1 MLKHA
6 LFALALLAS
15 PAFADPPEEELTA
28 APGSIAYGM
37 IEEANA
43 DGVFDIVHNGQ
54 VSVRHLASGLRCD
67 FERNGEG
74 SRIVIFSSLP
84 RGEDVACDTRSDTE
98 FVTIYA
104 TRYPDGRNLA
114 TVLNEAEAAIHNRFP
129 GATPAPAAVTVSSED
144 LPEQRARHFLVDIGG
159 RPHFTS
165 VAVAQANG
173 WTYKVR
179 FTTLIEDDSDLMRYQ
194 LQAGLLLTGVLLEL
208 EETH

>member
-6 LFALALLAS
+6 LFALALLTG
-15 PAFADPPEEELTA
+15 PAFADPPDEELTA

-37 IEEANA
+37 IENA
-43 DGVFDIVHNGQ
+43 DAIGVFEIVHNGQ
-54 VSVRHLASGLRCD
+54 ASVRHLASGMRCD
-67 FERNGEG
+67 FERSGEG
-74 SRIVIFSSLP
+74 SQIVIFSSLP
-84 RGEDVACDTRSDTE
+84 RGEDVACDTRSDTQ

-114 TVLNEAEAAIHNRFP
+114 TVLNEAKAAIRNRFP
-129 GATPAPAAVTVSSED
+129 GATPAPAAVIVSSED

-159 RPHFTS
+159 RQNFTS

-179 FTTLIEDDSDLMRYQ
+179 FTTLIEDDSDMMRYQ

-208 EETH
+208 EETN

>member
-6 LFALALLAS
+6 LFALALLTG

-28 APGSIAYGM
+28 APGSIATGM

-43 DGVFDIVHNGQ
+43 DGVFDLVHNGQ
-54 VSVRHLASGLRCD
+54 VSVRHLASGMRCD
-67 FERNGEG
+67 FARDGNG
-74 SRIVIFSSLP
+74 SRIVLFSGLP
-84 RGEDVACDTRSDTE
+84 RGEDVACDTQGETE

-114 TVLNEAEAAIHNRFP
+114 TVLNEAEAAIRNRFP

-159 RPHFTS
+159 RQHFTS

-179 FTTLIEDDSDLMRYQ
+179 FTTLIEDDSDMMRYQ

-208 EETH
+208 EETN

>member
-67 FERNGEG
+67 FARDGNG
-74 SRIVIFSSLP
+74 SRIVLFSSLP
-84 RGEDVACDTRSDTE
+84 RGEDVACDTQGETE

-114 TVLNEAEAAIHNRFP
+114 AVLNEAEAAIRNRFP
-129 GATPAPAAVTVSSED
+129 GATPAPAAVTVSSQD
-144 LPEQRARHFLVDIGG
+144 LPEQRARHFLVDIAG

-179 FTTLIEDDSDLMRYQ
+179 FTTLIEDDGDLMRYQ

-208 EETH
+208 EETN